1 MIKVKIEN
9 NGKCAEFEVPHVDI
23 LSNDYAHKRQSLL
36 LELYLILVEDIE
48 AVQKV
53 LNES

>member
-9 NGKCAEFEVPHVDI
+9 NGKYAEFEVPHIDI
-23 LSNDYAHKRQSLL
+23 LSSDALHKRQDLL
-36 LELYLILVEDIE
+36 LELYLILAEDIE
-48 AVQKV
+48 AVKKV